1 MGDKLTAPGL
11 AELAQEASADIAAA
25 IAPTTRRAYA
35 SAWARFV
42 AFCEL
47 HDQQALPAP
56 ATTLILYLAF
66 RARSVRP
73 STLELDLSAIGRAH
87 ELAGHANPR
96 RSPHV
101 RAWRKGHRRRTGV
114 APQQV
119 LPLLAAE
126 LAHVARLLEARSETA
141 KPRARAV
148 ALRDRAMLLIGWCAM
163 LRRSELAALHV
174 GDITET
180 ADGLSVLIRR
190 SKADQEGEGVVIGV
204 PRGLGAACPVLAWRA
219 YLEAAPAEADA
230 PAFRRAV
237 STGPP
242 AAGAGLSP
250 KTVGRRVKAAAE
262 LGGADPA
269 GFGGHSLRAGC
280 ATSAAAAGKAERAIM
295 RQGRWRSRAMVDRYV
310 RAGGIFGVDN
320 PTLGLLG

>member
-1 MGDKLTAPGL
+1 M
-11 AELAQEASADIAAA
+11 AAA
-25 IAPTTRRAYA
+25 IAPATRRAYTG
-35 SAWARFV
+35 AWARFV

-56 ATTLILYLAF
+56 PTTVVLYLAF
-66 RARSVRP
+66 RARTCAP
-73 STLELDLSAIGRAH
+73 ATLETDLSAIGRAH
-87 ELAGHANPR
+87 ELAGHTNPR
-96 RSPHV
+96 RAREV
-101 RAWRKGHRRRTGV
+101 RTWRKGHRRTAGT

-119 LPLLAAE
+119 RPLLAAD
-126 LAHVARLLEARSETA
+126 LAHVARLLEERSNTA

-163 LRRSELAALHV
+163 LRRSELAALQV

-180 ADGLSVLIRR
+180 DKGLTVLIRS
-190 SKADQEGEGVVIGV
+190 SKTDQEGAGVKVGV

-219 YLEAAPAEADA
+219 YLEAAPAAIDA

-237 STGPP
+237 GSGPP
-242 AAGAGLSP
+242 SAGNGL
-250 KTVGRRVKAAAE
+250 TAQGVDRRVKAAAE
-262 LGGADPA
+262 LAGLNPA

-280 ATSAAAAGKAERAIM
+280 ATSCAAAGKADRAIM

-310 RAGGIFGVDN
+310 REGGIFGVDN